1 MQIEFV
7 SLSPSCDLEEDGTSG
22 EVPETVTDLTGN
34 ASYGQYFQ
42 KWLRDELVRSW
53 WVGGVGLGGEIISCK
68 LSDKIKAKSKLYL
81 KKPNDRALNWSLSEA
96 KIHLQAAWPSVPVS
110 TACIALA

>member
-22 EVPETVTDLTGN
+22 EVPETVTDLMGN

-42 KWLRDELVRSW
+42 KWLRDELARSW
-53 WVGGVGLGGEIISCK
+53 WVGGAVWEE
-68 LSDKIKAKSKLYL
+68 
-81 KKPNDRALNWSLSEA
+81 R
-96 KIHLQAAWPSVPVS
+96 
-110 TACIALA
+110 